1 MIRIMTD
8 NVPKVYLL
16 QQGKKIHKKK
26 TSVKKGEES
35 PIFNEAI
42 IFNVPTHTL
51 QVWIILNYQTLL
63 CVYHGECRIPTGSFH
78 LIPEHTDK
86 TNCSGSKQWSGRKF
100 EAILRWAYNRRT
112 HVGRKS
118 VRSLETNVGC
128 SKASCRHVASA
139 QKMKGTW
146 TNVERNVGTKIY
158 MDFKYIWRMAALH
171 RHNVIANHPGTP
183 PGFELF
189 TFLKNGTSFEINKIN
204 CIKDH
209 LSSYKI
215 IPERVY

>member
-1 MIRIMTD
+1 MTD

-51 QVWIILNYQTLL
+51 QVWLILNYQTFLH
-63 CVYHGECRIPTGSFH
+63 VYHEECRVPIGFFH
-78 LIPEHTDK
+78 LIPEYTDK

-100 EAILRWAYNRRT
+100 EAILRWTCHCRS

-118 VRSLETNVGC
+118 VRPLETNVGC
-128 SKASCRHVASA
+128 SKAPCCHVASA
-139 QKMKGTW
+139 QKMKGT
-146 TNVERNVGTKIY
+146 GTLLNE
-158 MDFKYIWRMAALH
+158 M
-171 RHNVIANHPGTP
+171 
-183 PGFELF
+183 
-189 TFLKNGTSFEINKIN
+189 
-204 CIKDH
+204 
-209 LSSYKI
+209 
-215 IPERVY
+215 